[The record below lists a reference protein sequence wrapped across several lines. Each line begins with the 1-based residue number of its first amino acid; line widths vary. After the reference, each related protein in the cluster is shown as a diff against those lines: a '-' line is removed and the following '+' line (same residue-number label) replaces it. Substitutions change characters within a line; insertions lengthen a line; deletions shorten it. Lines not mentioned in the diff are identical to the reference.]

1 LYGCK
6 GYFKR
11 SLYLFERAGLLAAGY
26 LLFAPGWTTT
36 LIVLV
41 LAPPWIYLNWY
52 RMKSH
57 GLDKNA
63 GGFAMPPGLRQSEK
77 DATSFLAHQT
87 KEKPHEN

>member
-11 SLYLFERAGLLAAGY
+11 SLYLFERAGLLAAGF
-26 LLFAPGWTTT
+26 LLFARGWATT
-36 LIVLV
+36 LIVLA

-57 GLDKNA
+57 GLNTNA
-63 GGFAMPPGLRQSEK
+63 GGFVMPLGLRQSEK
-77 DATSFLAHQT
+77 DATSFLAHQA